1 MPSKLDEW
9 SLRSVPLR
17 ILCNDACLGEAT
29 GFFWTE
35 NGETF
40 LITNWHVVAG
50 RHPDTGE
57 PLSYFAPEEL
67 EYPRFIQG
75 ESYTEVWRQKI
86 RLRDEN
92 CAATWFVHPVYS
104 NSVDVTAIPVP
115 LHLMVETSKG
125 PQNSYVCPIDK
136 TSYSGEWTGRR
147 LDMGSDLFV
156 LGFPMGLKPT
166 GHFPI
171 WKRASVA
178 TEMEIL
184 LNGRPAFLIDT
195 ATREGMSGS
204 PVVYVRNSDITG
216 YGGSRPHRHVEFVG
230 VYSGRHVG
238 RNEIQAQLG
247 IVWKPEIIRDI
258 LACRTPGSQD

>member
-17 ILCNDACLGEAT
+17 ILCNNERLGDAT

-35 NGETF
+35 KGETF
-40 LITNWHVVAG
+40 LITNGHVVTG
-50 RHPDTGE
+50 RHPDTRE
-57 PLSYFAPEEL
+57 FSSCFAPEEI
-67 EYPRFIQG
+67 EYPRFIEG
-75 ESYTEVWRQKI
+75 ESYTEVWWQKI
-86 RLRDEN
+86 KLRDEN
-92 CAATWFVHPVYS
+92 GDATWFAHPVYS
-104 NSVDVTAIPVP
+104 NSADVAAMPVP
-115 LHLMVETSKG
+115 LHLTIETSKG
-125 PQNSYVCPIDK
+125 PQNSYVCPIDE
-136 TSYSGEWTGRR
+136 TSYHGEWAGRR

-156 LGFPMGLKPT
+156 LGFPLGLKPT

-178 TEMEIL
+178 TEMEIP
-184 LNGRPAFLIDT
+184 LNEKPAFLIDT

-204 PVVYVRNSDITG
+204 PVVYVRN
-216 YGGSRPHRHVEFVG
+216 GGAAVLGGFMPHRYVEFVG

-238 RNEIQAQLG
+238 RNEIEAQLG

-258 LACRTPGSQD
+258 LACRTPGSPD